1 MRRDYMSKADPNIIS
16 GCCRAPM
23 DSWIECREH
32 HVVCTVCKEYSVFR
46 KVGGRVIREVI
57 RVAA

>member
-1 MRRDYMSKADPNIIS
+1 MSKADPNIIS